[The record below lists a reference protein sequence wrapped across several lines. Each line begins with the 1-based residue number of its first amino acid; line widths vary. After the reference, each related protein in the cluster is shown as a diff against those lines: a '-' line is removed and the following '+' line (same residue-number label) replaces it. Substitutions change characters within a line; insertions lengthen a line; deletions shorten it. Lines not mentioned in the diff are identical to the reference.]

1 MKHIIVIILFICSNN
16 CSSQTWFAPGAEW
29 IYEYSLLPITG
40 YLKLNYEKDTIIN
53 QHQCKKLSY
62 RKITKKNYSTQ
73 IIDTSSISSIYTYA
87 TKDTV
92 FATLHDST
100 FIPLYIFNKEV
111 GDTLNFEYYALCYT
125 QTPIKQLITEK
136 GIKIINNDTL
146 RYYSVQFINISNIN
160 PAFMTIIEK
169 IGPIENFLNPTF
181 SCWSDYQITT
191 LKCYHDA
198 NFPDYLAP
206 FNKSCNYYFT
216 ATEEVKDNPVYLS
229 PNPAYNTLNIST
241 SNNEIIEG
249 VYIYDISGML
259 LNSYIMPLNQNDS
272 SIDINYLKNGM
283 YLIQIKTA
291 DGKSIIKKFIKQ
303 A

>member
-1 MKHIIVIILFICSNN
+1 MKHIIVIILFIYCNN

-29 IYEYSLLPITG
+29 IYDYAFFPVNG
-40 YLKLNYEKDTIIN
+40 YLKLVYEKDTIIN
-53 QHQCKKLSY
+53 LHECKKLSY
-62 RKITKKNYSTQ
+62 RQISKKKYSTSK
-73 IIDTSSISSIYTYA
+73 IDTSLISSFYTYA

-92 FATLHDST
+92 FSTWYNST

-111 GDTLNFEYYALCYT
+111 GDTLNFEFYTECYS
-125 QTPIKQLITEK
+125 QFSIKQVVTEK

-146 RYYSVQFINISNIN
+146 RYYRVQLLTLNDIN
-160 PAFMTIIEK
+160 PSSMTIIEK
-169 IGPIENFLNPTF
+169 IGSIYNFLYPTF
-181 SCWSDYQITT
+181 SCLSDYQIIT
-191 LKCYHDA
+191 LNCYHDA
-198 NFPDYLAP
+198 NFPEYLP
-206 FNKSCNYYFT
+206 PNIKSCNYYFT
-216 ATEEVKDNPVYLS
+216 GTEEIIDNLIYLS
-229 PNPAYNTLNIST
+229 PNPGYNTLNIST

-259 LNSYIMPLNQNDS
+259 LNTFLMPVNQVDS